1 MKSINKI
8 LLIFTVLVATT
19 ITVCT
24 AQIKNA
30 KTEIVKVYGN
40 CGMCKTSIEKAGNSK
55 KVSKVDWNKDTKMAT
70 ITYDPNKTDKD
81 AILKKIALA
90 GYDSDS
96 FLATEAAYNDLPGC
110 CQYER
115 VNKVAAPVG
124 SAGKEASEIP
134 KMDTTPNATVTTEA
148 NILQPVYDA
157 YFSLKDALVKS
168 DGDIAAAKAKDLQ
181 TAINAVEMEKLSMD
195 VHMVWMKVLNNLK
208 EDADHINGTKDLK
221 QQREYFTTL
230 SKNIYSLVKVSKPN
244 ETVYYDHCPMY
255 NNGKGGDWLSK
266 ESAIKNPYYGS
277 MMLSCGKTVETI
289 K

>member
-8 LLIFTVLVATT
+8 LLIFTVLLATT

-24 AQIKNA
+24 AQIKDA

-40 CGMCKTSIEKAGNSK
+40 CGMCKTAIEKAGNSK
-55 KVSKVDWNKDTKMAT
+55 KVSKVEWNKDTKMAT

-96 FLATEAAYNDLPGC
+96 FLASEAAYNDLPGC
-110 CQYER
+110 CQYDR
-115 VNKVAAPVG
+115 ANKVAAPTDTE
-124 SAGKEASEIP
+124 KEASEMP
-134 KMDTTPNATVTTEA
+134 KMDKMLNATETAET

-157 YFSLKDALVKS
+157 YFLLKDALVKS
-168 DGDIAAAKAKDLQ
+168 DGDIASAKAKDLQ
-181 TAINAVEMEKLSMD
+181 LAINAVEMEKLSVD
-195 VHMVWMKVLNNLK
+195 VHVVWMKILNNLK
-208 EDADHINGTKDLK
+208 EDAEHINGTKDLK

-244 ETVYYDHCPMY
+244 EVVYYDHCPMY

-277 MMLSCGKTVETI
+277 MMLSCGKTMETI

>member
-134 KMDTTPNATVTTEA
+134 KMDTTPNATGTTEA

-230 SKNIYSLVKVSKPN
+230 SKNIYSLAKVSKPN

-277 MMLSCGKTVETI
+277 MMLSCGKTMETI

>member
-8 LLIFTVLVATT
+8 LLLFTVLVATT

-30 KTEIVKVYGN
+30 KTETVKVYGN
-40 CGMCKTSIEKAGNSK
+40 CGMCKTTIEKAGNSK
-55 KVSKVDWNKDTKMAT
+55 KVSKVEWNKDTKMAT
-70 ITYDPNKTDKD
+70 ITYDPGKTDKD

-96 FLATEAAYNDLPGC
+96 FSAPDAAYNDLPGC
-110 CQYER
+110 CQYDR
-115 VNKVAAPVG
+115 ASKVSTPMDKTEG
-124 SAGKEASEIP
+124 ASSEMP
-134 KMDTTPNATVTTEA
+134 KMDTTPNATGTAEV

-181 TAINAVEMEKLSMD
+181 TAINAVKMEKLSMD
-195 VHMVWMKVLNNLK
+195 VHMVWMKILNNLK

-221 QQREYFTTL
+221 QQREYFATL
-230 SKNIYSLVKVSKPN
+230 SNNIYSLAKVSKPN

-277 MMLSCGKTVETI
+277 MMLGCGKTVETI